1 MKEFKKIDL
10 GEPVTI
16 KLTRAQIQQ
25 MNEMV
30 DHFKDQNEFEL
41 KYENDKLYFNFTM
54 EFTK

>member
-1 MKEFKKIDL
+1 MKEFRKQDL

-41 KYENDKLYFNFTM
+41 KYQNDKLYFNFTV
-54 EFTK
+54 EFDK

>member
-1 MKEFKKIDL
+1 MNEFKKLDL

-41 KYENDKLYFNFTM
+41 RYENDKLYFNFTM

>member
-1 MKEFKKIDL
+1 MSEFKKQTY

-54 EFTK
+54 EFDK

>member
-1 MKEFKKIDL
+1 MKEFKKLDI
-10 GEPVTI
+10 GEPVSI

>member
-1 MKEFKKIDL
+1 MKEFRKQDL
-10 GEPVTI
+10 GEPVII

-30 DHFKDQNEFEL
+30 DHFKDQNDFEI

>member
-1 MKEFKKIDL
+1 MSNFKTQTY

-54 EFTK
+54 EFEK

>member
-1 MKEFKKIDL
+1 MKEFKKLDL

-41 KYENDKLYFNFTM
+41 KYENDKLYFNFTL
-54 EFTK
+54 EFDK